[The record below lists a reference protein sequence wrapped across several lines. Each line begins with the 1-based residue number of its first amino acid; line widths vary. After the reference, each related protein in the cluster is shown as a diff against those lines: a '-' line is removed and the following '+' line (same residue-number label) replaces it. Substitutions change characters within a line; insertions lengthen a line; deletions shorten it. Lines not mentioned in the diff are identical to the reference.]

1 MAGFKG
7 SSKII
12 SSSYLY
18 TQLQALYTKIKG
30 LIDKKADK
38 IHTHSE
44 YQNNIK
50 IHEKIDLK
58 SGTFLS
64 CITEQINKGYR
75 GGKIEINDYCPED
88 TCNENHW
95 GFVEWTCNE
104 NQFIHMFFYSDRWEV
119 IHIRECCVAENHDT
133 GWHRIGN
140 DCDAWTLNGWHGDN
154 YMFNYRGYGSG
165 YFNSMNVNDWIRSGI
180 FATQEGNTNLPSERG
195 ADTWGTMFII
205 VGLDDRVSQ
214 YAVFWNEEKHPLWH
228 RHLNGTSW
236 STWSK
241 INNGGDSDTLD
252 GYHSDNFVRKTGD
265 AMTGNLVIGDATF
278 HTDGNIYLP
287 NSAWSYMKNCYLYDV
302 LNNLN
307 ARVNSLPITGYGENG
322 LTYYQTNGDF
332 EGSSD
337 WCHYIIANHGN
348 GGTYYNYTI
357 GLPFWGSPIYQRQ
370 TGNTSARSG
379 WQKFHTTETITK
391 GTWGLTPG
399 VSSLANDHIYIQYE

>member
-75 GGKIEINDYCPED
+75 GGKIEINNYCPED
-88 TCNENHW
+88 TCNDNHW
-95 GFVEWTCNE
+95 GMVEWTCNE
-104 NQFIHMFFYSDRWEV
+104 NQFIHMFFYIDRWEV
-119 IHIRECCVAENHDT
+119 IYVRECCVAENNDT
-133 GWHRIGN
+133 GWHKIGDGCN
-140 DCDAWTLNGWHGDN
+140 A
-154 YMFNYRGYGSG
+154 
-165 YFNSMNVNDWIRSGI
+165 
-180 FATQEGNTNLPSERG
+180 
-195 ADTWGTMFII
+195 
-205 VGLDDRVSQ
+205 
-214 YAVFWNEEKHPLWH
+214 
-228 RHLNGTSW
+228 
-236 STWSK
+236 
-241 INNGGDSDTLD
+241 DTLD
-252 GYHSDNFVRKTGD
+252 GYHDYDFLHKTSVVTIPNNGSDNVEGGELQLVNQNGEAWCIDSIENSFRVYRPNDVRLLFHQNGSNSFYGD
-265 AMTGNLVIGDATF
+265 SYFTNNIHIGDATF

-287 NSAWSYMKNCYLYDV
+287 NNAWSYMKNCYLYDV

-332 EGSSD
+332 EGNSD

-348 GGTYYNYTI
+348 GETYYHYNI
-357 GLPFWGSPIYQRQ
+357 ALPFWSSPMYQRQ
-370 TGNTSARSG
+370 TGNTSAKSG

>member
-75 GGKIEINDYCPED
+75 GGKIEINNYCPED
-88 TCNENHW
+88 TCNDNHW
-95 GFVEWTCNE
+95 GMVEWTCNE
-104 NQFIHMFFYSDRWEV
+104 NQFIHMFFYIDRWEV
-119 IHIRECCVAENHDT
+119 IYVRECCVAENNDT
-133 GWHRIGN
+133 GWHRIGD
-140 DCDAWTLNGWHGDN
+140 DCNAWTLNGWHGDN
-154 YMFNYRGYGSG
+154 YMLNYRGYGSG
-165 YFNSMNVNDWIRSGI
+165 YFNSMNVNDWVRTGVY
-180 FATQEGNTNLPSERG
+180 ATQDGNTNLPSERG
-195 ADTWGTMFII
+195 SDTWGTMF
-205 VGLDDRVSQ
+205 VMFGLSERVSQ
-214 YAVFWNEEKHPLWH
+214 YVVFWNETNHPLWH
-228 RHLNGTSW
+228 RHLNGSSW
-236 STWSK
+236 SEWMRM
-241 INNGGDSDTLD
+241 NDGGNAYSSQIASTS
-252 GYHSDNFVRKTGD
+252 HRT
-265 AMTGNLVIGDATF
+265 
-278 HTDGNIYLP
+278 
-287 NSAWSYMKNCYLYDV
+287 NCM
-302 LNNLN
+302 N
-307 ARVNSLPITGYGENG
+307 ITGFGENG
-322 LTYYQTNGDF
+322 LTYYQTNGNF
-332 EGSSD
+332 EGNSD

-348 GGTYYNYTI
+348 GETYYHYNI
-357 GLPFWGSPIYQRQ
+357 ALPFWSSPMYQRQ
-370 TGNTSARSG
+370 TGNTSAKSG

-399 VSSLANDHIYIQYE
+399 VSALANANIYIQYE